1 MGETMNL
8 GDFRTSIRLKI
19 DDVNSTR
26 FDDSQIRIILNEAL
40 QHVYRELI
48 RNNIYTNKAQDTI
61 TFTAGTQEVA
71 LPTDL
76 QKLLYVQDAGGSR
89 ISIIEETYSRGSES
103 LYAPALERSVYI
115 RDTGKTK
122 SLGYYVCPNSGF
134 TLTITYLIRT
144 TTFATLDNDEVEI
157 NFIPPEHHDV
167 VVLYTVVL
175 LGATDEDISPSFIA
189 LYTNALASMIESAS
203 GINELSQEVVQDADY

>member
-1 MGETMNL
+1 MGESMNL

-19 DDVNSTR
+19 DDINSTR
-26 FDDSQIRIILNEAL
+26 FSNDEIRIILNEAL

-48 RNNIYTNKAQDTI
+48 RNNIYTNKAQDTV
-61 TFTAGTQEVA
+61 TFIAGTQEIA

-89 ISIIEETYSRGSES
+89 IPIIEETYSRG
-103 LYAPALERSVYI
+103 AKERSVYI

-122 SLGYYVCPNSGF
+122 SLGFYLCPSSGF
-134 TLTITYLIRT
+134 TLTITYQIRT
-144 TTFATLDNDEVEI
+144 TTFLTGDGDAVEI

-189 LYTNALASMIESAS
+189 LYSNALASMIESAS